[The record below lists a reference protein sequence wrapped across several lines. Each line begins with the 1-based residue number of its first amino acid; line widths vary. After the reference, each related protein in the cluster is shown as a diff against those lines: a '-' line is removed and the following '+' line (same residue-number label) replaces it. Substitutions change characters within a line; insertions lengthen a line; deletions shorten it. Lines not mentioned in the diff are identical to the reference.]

1 MGVKME
7 VKTARIFDIKR
18 MAVHDG
24 PGIRTTVFFKGCPLK
39 CLWCHNPEGLSSKKQ
54 LSFLAEKCVG
64 CGKCIDVCPSGV
76 HKISDGALVHN
87 IGDCTACGACEALCR
102 GRALKLYGYD
112 VTVDELFKKLL
123 RDRDFYEKSGGGV
136 TLSGGE
142 CLLQADFCSELLK
155 MLKESGIHTAV
166 DTCGFVSRDTLD
178 KVIPYTDIF
187 LYDVKAVNEDV
198 HIACTGK
205 SNALI
210 LDNLRYLD
218 SIGKAI
224 EIRVPVVPG
233 YNDGELAAI
242 HELVESINGNIKI
255 KELKYHSI
263 SASKWGALGL
273 EYKCKA

>member
-1 MGVKME
+1 ME

-24 PGIRTTVFFKGCPLK
+24 PGIRTTVFFKSCPLN
-39 CLWCHNPEGLSSKKQ
+39 CLWCHNPEGLSAKKQ
-54 LSFLAEKCVG
+54 LSFMSEKCVG
-64 CGKCIDVCPSGV
+64 CGKCIDVCPYGV
-76 HKISDGALVHN
+76 HKISNGAPSHN
-87 IGDCTACGACEALCR
+87 IGDCMSCGACEAVCR

-112 VTVDELFKKLL
+112 ITVDELFEKLL
-123 RDRDFYEKSGGGV
+123 RDRDFYERSGGGV

-142 CLLQADFCSELLK
+142 CLLQADFCGELLK

-166 DTCGFVSRDTLD
+166 DTCGFVSRGTLD

-205 SNALI
+205 SNTLI

-242 HELVESINGNIKI
+242 HKLIESINRDIKI
-255 KELKYHSI
+255 KELKYHGI
-263 SASKWGALGL
+263 SASKWSSLGL
-273 EYKCKA
+273 VYKCKV

>member
-24 PGIRTTVFFKGCPLK
+24 PGIRTTVFFKGCPLN
-39 CLWCHNPEGLSSKKQ
+39 CLWCHNPEGLSVKKQ

-76 HKISDGALVHN
+76 HKISAGAPSHN
-87 IGDCTACGACEALCR
+87 IGDCIACGACEAVCR

-112 VTVDELFKKLL
+112 ITVDELFEKLL

-166 DTCGFVSRDTLD
+166 DTCGFVCRDTLD

-187 LYDVKAVNEDV
+187 LYDIKAVNKDV

-205 SNALI
+205 SNTLI

-242 HELVESINGNIKI
+242 RELVESINGDIKI

-263 SASKWGALGL
+263 SASKWSSLGL

>member
-7 VKTARIFDIKR
+7 VKTARMFDIKR

-24 PGIRTTVFFKGCPLK
+24 PGIRTTVFFKGCPLN
-39 CLWCHNPEGLSSKKQ
+39 CLWCHNPEGLSAKKQ
-54 LSFLAEKCVG
+54 LSFLSEKCVG

-76 HKISDGALVHN
+76 HKISDGAPIHN
-87 IGDCTACGACEALCR
+87 IGDCMACGACETVCR

-112 VTVDELFKKLL
+112 VTVDELFLKLL

-155 MLKESGIHTAV
+155 RLKESGIHTAV
-166 DTCGFVSRDTLD
+166 DTCGFVSRNTLD

-198 HIACTGK
+198 HIAYTGK
-205 SNALI
+205 SNKLI

-218 SIGKAI
+218 STGKAI
-224 EIRVPVVPG
+224 EIRVPVVPI

-242 HELVESINGNIKI
+242 HELVKSINGNIKI

-263 SASKWGALGL
+263 SASKWSSLGL